1 MIKFIKSMT
10 CISLS
15 AFMLATP
22 IVADKVTDTLEES
35 IKAYK
40 DGDYVQVKED
50 LTYVLELLK
59 QKKGETLKAFLPD
72 ALEGWSAEN
81 ATSETAGAGMLGGG
95 TSVSRVYKKDKSKIT
110 VSIVTDSPLM
120 QSIGMMMSNPM
131 FASGGKLKRINR
143 EKAIIE
149 YNENEKSGELRM
161 VFEKRYLITVEGN
174 KITEEDLI
182 NYAKALDLK
191 KLKEI

>member
-10 CISLS
+10 YISLS

-22 IVADKVTDTLEES
+22 IVADEVTDTLEES

-59 QKKGETLKAFLPD
+59 QKKGEMLKAFLPD
-72 ALEGWSAEN
+72 ALEGWSAEV
-81 ATSETAGAGMLGGG
+81 ATLETAGSGMLGGG
-95 TSVSRVYKKDKSKIT
+95 TSVSRIYKKDKSKIK

-149 YNENEKSGELRM
+149 YDEKEESGELRM
-161 VFEKRYLITVEGN
+161 VFEKRYLITVEGD

-182 NYAKALDLK
+182 NYAKALDFK